1 VLLVLAGA
9 SATAATPGDHGGR
22 TTVLRHRD
30 SVLASRSHQVLLQL
44 YALDSHLDAVRGR
57 LATLTSTA
65 ERVRAD
71 RAAAR
76 RDLRVTRRNLR
87 ISLRTLAANLRTLY
101 EQGDTNALAV
111 VLGATSVDEAM
122 SKIDAITS
130 VATQSRAIV
139 TETRGAQERLR
150 STGARL
156 ARRAAELESLER
168 DAAREAA
175 ALEQARAERADYLT
189 ELSTERRLNQATIG
203 RLEAAARRADVRAQT
218 QNIVA
223 SAVGSSASATVPPPT
238 RAPADDGSAA
248 PSAPGASTLTVTAT
262 GYSMEG
268 ETSTGMPVGY
278 GVAAVD
284 PSVIPLGTRLS
295 IPGYGDA
302 VAADIGPGIQGPSID
317 LWFPTTAEALAWGRR
332 TVTITLP

>member
-9 SATAATPGDHGGR
+9 SATAAAPEDHGGR
-22 TTVLRHRD
+22 AAVLRHRD
-30 SVLASRSHQVLLQL
+30 SVLADRSHQVLLQL

-57 LATLTSTA
+57 LAALTSTA
-65 ERVRAD
+65 ARVRAE

-76 RDLRVTRRNLR
+76 RDLRVTRRTLR
-87 ISLRTLAANLRTLY
+87 SSLHTLAANLRTLY

-111 VLGATSVDEAM
+111 VLGATSLDEAM
-122 SKIDAITS
+122 SKIDALTS
-130 VATQSRAIV
+130 VAAQSREIV
-139 TETRGAQERLR
+139 VVTRGAQARLR
-150 STGARL
+150 TTGTRL

-175 ALEQARAERADYLT
+175 ALEQARAARASYLD

-203 RLEAAARRADVRAQT
+203 RLEAVARRADVKAQT
-218 QNIVA
+218 QNLVA
-223 SAVGSSASATVPPPT
+223 NAVGTSSSVTVPPP
-238 RAPADDGSAA
+238 APVDDVSAA
-248 PSAPGASTLTVTAT
+248 PSGGGGSTITVTAT

-268 ETSTGMPVGY
+268 DTSTGMPVGY

-302 VAADIGPGIQGPSID
+302 VAADVGPGIQGASID
-317 LWFPTTAEALAWGRR
+317 LWFPTTADALAWGRR
-332 TVTITLP
+332 TVTVTLP